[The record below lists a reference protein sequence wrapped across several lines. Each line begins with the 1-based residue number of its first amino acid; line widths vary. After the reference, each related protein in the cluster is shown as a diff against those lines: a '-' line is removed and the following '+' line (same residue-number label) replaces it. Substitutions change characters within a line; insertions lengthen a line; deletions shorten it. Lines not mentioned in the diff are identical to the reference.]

1 MAKKTTYE
9 VVAIYDG
16 KLDAADVFA
25 NLIYEKYQNNIQYQS
40 NEDRKDVIAEG
51 GETAYNTDEVLVI
64 EPASGICA

>member
-9 VVAIYDG
+9 VVTIYDG

-25 NLIYEKYQNNIQYQS
+25 DLIYEKYQNNFQYQH
-40 NEDRKDVIAEG
+40 DKDSVAEG
-51 GETAYNTDEVLVI
+51 GEMAYNTDEVLVI

>member
-16 KLDAADVFA
+16 NLDAADVFA
-25 NLIYEKYQNNIQYQS
+25 DLIYEKYQNNFQYQY
-40 NEDRKDVIAEG
+40 NKDSVAEG
-51 GETAYNTDEVLVI
+51 DETAYNTDEVLVI

>member
-25 NLIYEKYQNNIQYQS
+25 DLIYEKYQNNLLYQQKE
-40 NEDRKDVIAEG
+40 NLIAEG